1 MSTISP
7 RLLQLA
13 SAALPVGGFAYSR
26 GLEAAVERGWVASAE
41 QADQWIGGL
50 LRESLLGLDAPL
62 LLRLHAA
69 VECADTSALER
80 WTHHAAASR
89 ETEELSRESEAMGAA
104 LLRWADSMGLGPS
117 TRSAPYLTAFA
128 MAGAG
133 LDLDADG
140 TLAAYLWS
148 WLEGMVTAAVKL
160 VPLGQTAG
168 QRILLSRS
176 QALDSYIAVAK
187 ALADDEIG
195 SFTPG
200 YAIASCHHETLH
212 TRLYRS

>member
-1 MSTISP
+1 MSP

-26 GLEAAVERGWVASAE
+26 GLEAAVERGWVSDAE
-41 QADQWIGGL
+41 QADGWIGGL

-69 VECADTSALER
+69 VERGDTSLLQR
-80 WTHHAAASR
+80 WTAHAAATR
-89 ETEELSRESEAMGAA
+89 ETEELAQESDAMGAA
-104 LLRWADSMGLGPS
+104 LLRWANSMGLAPS
-117 TRSAPYLTAFA
+117 AEKAPYLTAFA
-128 MAGAG
+128 ITGQRLGLGAES
-133 LDLDADG
+133 
-140 TLAAYLWS
+140 TLTAYMWS

-168 QRILLSRS
+168 QRILLARG
-176 QALDSYIAVAK
+176 AAFDSYIAVAK
-187 ALADDEIG
+187 TRSDDAIG